1 MCLTVEAAKRPLRWS
16 RARCRSTSVRFLS
29 SGRRRSRGVCAH
41 WRLAVAPGL
50 PTLAESG
57 LTGYQSGNWYGIVV
71 PAKTPREVITVVRQ
85 AAARALADTAL
96 NKRLTDLGYLVVG
109 DQPDEFGAFIKAE
122 IATLA
127 KIIQQTGAKAE

>member
-1 MCLTVEAAKRPLRWS
+1 M
-16 RARCRSTSVRFLS
+16 
-29 SGRRRSRGVCAH
+29 
-41 WRLAVAPGL
+41 PGYEV
-50 PTLAESG
+50 T
-57 LTGYQSGNWYGIVV
+57 NWYGIVV